1 KHYSSIHCLRQ
12 LKRRVTVIQV
22 ARSQNSIN
30 YAPAFVPQSVQLE
43 AEKPPCTGFAKVS
56 SFFTKQSHSS
66 MTNGFAHRYRL
77 GINKVKFAFT
87 HTSSRF
93 KQPANE
99 WAESVQSSNPL
110 LIRTDQRESRSEVRS
125 NKSIGLLERIYSE
138 KAL

>member
-1 KHYSSIHCLRQ
+1 
-12 LKRRVTVIQV
+12 
-22 ARSQNSIN
+22 
-30 YAPAFVPQSVQLE
+30 
-43 AEKPPCTGFAKVS
+43 
-56 SFFTKQSHSS
+56 
-66 MTNGFAHRYRL
+66 
-77 GINKVKFAFT
+77 INKVKFAFT

-138 KAL
+138 KALHQSNSDDFGICESRISIGRGAPMSQAGVGFEEVINEDVGFSHLIYNGSQMGRP